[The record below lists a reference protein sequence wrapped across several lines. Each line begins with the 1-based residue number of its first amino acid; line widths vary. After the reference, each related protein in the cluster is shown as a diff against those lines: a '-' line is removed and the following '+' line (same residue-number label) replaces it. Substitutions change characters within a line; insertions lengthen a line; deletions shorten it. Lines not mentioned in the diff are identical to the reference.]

1 MNCSPHTSNSD
12 YTCFTKDELLS
23 IIYAYNESLINKC
36 MEANNKIDNIDSIIN
51 LSGIETKKDL
61 WNKIYYTL
69 KPICESE
76 DCWITIDDI
85 KLNDKIRFFTF
96 KPKFI
101 NYYGKN
107 EQLDTNDINN
117 VMQQYEKKYNDFH
130 YMGALPCDFYLIDT
144 IDFSKLKKY
153 KYIGI
158 VINLDTHNKSGS
170 HWTSLFINNEDYTI
184 YYFDSLGNKPN
195 KFIKNFIKLYLTKC
209 KKKSYN
215 VYINKHKH
223 QKKNKECGVYAI
235 YFLVKKLENCFYNNV
250 VISDEMMS
258 EYRKNIFR

>member
-1 MNCSPHTSNSD
+1 
-12 YTCFTKDELLS
+12 
-23 IIYAYNESLINKC
+23 
-36 MEANNKIDNIDSIIN
+36 
-51 LSGIETKKDL
+51 
-61 WNKIYYTL
+61 
-69 KPICESE
+69 
-76 DCWITIDDI
+76 
-85 KLNDKIRFFTF
+85 
-96 KPKFI
+96 
-101 NYYGKN
+101 
-107 EQLDTNDINN
+107 
-117 VMQQYEKKYNDFH
+117 MQQYEKKYNDFH